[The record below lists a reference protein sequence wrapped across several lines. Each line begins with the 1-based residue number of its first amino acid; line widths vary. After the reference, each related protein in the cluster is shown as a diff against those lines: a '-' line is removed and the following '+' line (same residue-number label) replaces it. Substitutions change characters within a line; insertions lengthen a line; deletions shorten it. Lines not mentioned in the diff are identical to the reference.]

1 MNLRI
6 GRLAL
11 ESVMLCF
18 NSLRERIILER
29 STITQKRQSKAAKMI
44 RRLKNSMMKLKSCM
58 MNFLKNR
65 KSNSR
70 RKNQKKLN
78 KRKQKV
84 LSS

>member
-1 MNLRI
+1 MNPRI

-18 NSLRERIILER
+18 NSLREGIILER

-44 RRLKNSMMKLKSCM
+44 RRLKNSMMKLKSSM

-84 LSS
+84 L